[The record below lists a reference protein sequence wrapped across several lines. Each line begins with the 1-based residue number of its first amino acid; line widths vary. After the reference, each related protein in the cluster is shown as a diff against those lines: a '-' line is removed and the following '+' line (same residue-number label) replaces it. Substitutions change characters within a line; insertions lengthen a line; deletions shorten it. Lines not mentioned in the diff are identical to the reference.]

1 LTFCAGQA
9 TNIAPTGDVATR
21 RRTVFVVGV
30 LLPVPLLFYVR
41 LHLPHL
47 AFVCIKVVPHM
58 RDNAADIAMVAF
70 DLFWYEVGRHG
81 MRAEQDKGIAWP
93 LDMKP

>member
-1 LTFCAGQA
+1 
-9 TNIAPTGDVATR
+9 
-21 RRTVFVVGV
+21 
-30 LLPVPLLFYVR
+30 
-41 LHLPHL
+41 
-47 AFVCIKVVPHM
+47 M

>member
-1 LTFCAGQA
+1 M
-9 TNIAPTGDVATR
+9 ATR

-41 LHLPHL
+41 LHLPHF
-47 AFVCIKVVPHM
+47 AFVRIKVVPHM

-81 MRAEQDKGIAWP
+81 MRAEQDKGIAWS
-93 LDMKP
+93 LDMKS